1 MILVVEL
8 KGYRI
13 NTITFENKVPSGTE
27 LKLNNQV
34 KYNVN
39 YKENSDICVGMLDF
53 RVSEADMKPFEIRVQ
68 LVAEFTYGLD
78 DDRSDIH
85 VNSFDQ
91 IFPFL
96 RQAISNITTLS
107 GMPGLL
113 IPMIKLNRD
122 NVQVAN
128 SQNDTSNNDEGMLN

>member
-1 MILVVEL
+1 MVEL

-13 NTITFENKVPSGTE
+13 NSITFENKVPSGSE

-53 RVSEADMKPFEIRVQ
+53 TVSEANMKPFEIRVQ
-68 LVAEFTYGLD
+68 LVAEFTYDLD
-78 DDRSDIH
+78 DSKEDIH

-96 RQAISNITTLS
+96 RQSISNITTLS

-113 IPMIKLNRD
+113 IPMIKLKRE
-122 NVQVAN
+122 NVQHENIQNNN
-128 SQNDTSNNDEGMLN
+128 SGNNSEGMLN

>member
-85 VNSFDQ
+85 VDSFDQ